1 MATLSVKNPNL
12 LDLAKLKDPDGS
24 ITEIVEILNQTNGV
38 LEDVSFVEGNLDTGH
53 MHTMRTGIPSP
64 TYTKLY
70 GGVQPTKS
78 TTVQVTDTCA
88 MLEAYCEVDKR
99 LADLSNNKEAW
110 RFSEDSA
117 HLEGFSAEF
126 ARGIFANDEATSPE
140 QFTGLKPR
148 YNALTGAANSDNV
161 INAAGADNNNYTDI
175 WLVGWGPRACHG
187 IVPKGSV
194 AGFQM
199 RDLGEDTKVN
209 SDGSMYQVYRT
220 HMMWNVGL
228 ALRDW
233 RKVVRICNVD
243 QTTLL
248 ANSGLY
254 TPGTGFANSTVDLT
268 DQMHKAISRLPGT
281 SDNNGNGERYCF
293 YMSRDVLDSLRRQV
307 SAKTIESSLQM
318 ENVGGTLITSYMGFP
333 VKRVDALAE
342 SAYVYDTA
350 LS

>member
-1 MATLSVKNPNL
+1 MATLSVTNPNL
-12 LDLAKLKDPDGS
+12 LDLARLKDPDGS
-24 ITEIVEILNQTNGV
+24 ITEIVEILHQTNGV
-38 LEDVSFVEGNLDTGH
+38 LEDITFVEGNLDTGH
-53 MHTMRTGIPSP
+53 RHTMRTGIPAP

-99 LADLSNNKEAW
+99 LADLANNKEAW
-110 RFSEDSA
+110 RFSEDVA
-117 HLEGFSAEF
+117 HLEGFSAEL
-126 ARGIFANDEATSPE
+126 ARGIFANDEAVSPE
-140 QFTGLKPR
+140 KFTGLKPR
-148 YNALTGAANSDNV
+148 YNDTSAANGGNIILSG
-161 INAAGADNNNYTDI
+161 GADNNNYTDI

-199 RDLGEDTKVN
+199 RDLGEDTKVA

-233 RKVVRICNVD
+233 RKVVRIANVD

-254 TPGTGFANSTVDLT
+254 TAGAGFATGTVDLP
-268 DQMHKAISRLPGT
+268 DVMHKAISRLPGT
-281 SDNNGNGERYCF
+281 TDMNGNGERYCF
-293 YMSRDVLDSLRRQV
+293 YMSRDVFDSLRRQA
-307 SAKTIESSLQM
+307 SAKTIESTLQM
-318 ENVGGTLITSYMGFP
+318 ENVGGTLITSFMGFP
-333 VKRVDALAE
+333 IKRVDALSE